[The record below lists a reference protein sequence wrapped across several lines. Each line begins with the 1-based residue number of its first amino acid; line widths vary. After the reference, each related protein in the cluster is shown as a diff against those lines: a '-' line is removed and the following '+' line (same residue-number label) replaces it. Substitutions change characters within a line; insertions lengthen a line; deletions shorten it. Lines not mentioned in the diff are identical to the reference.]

1 MEIRYITPKDNA
13 FVISNI
19 YEKSWKYAY
28 RNIIPQDFLDSIPAR
43 KWADKVTA
51 EGIYSLV
58 LTEEDIPI
66 GTASFCQSRW
76 EKYSDYGEIVSIY
89 FLPEYIGKGYG
100 GYLLRACQS
109 ELKKLGFRRILLR
122 VLEDNH
128 RARRF
133 YEKCGFAFSEDCQ
146 EEQIGGKKLR
156 ELMYVYEENS
166 RIVHLHQV

>member
-1 MEIRYITPKDNA
+1 MEIRHLNA
-13 FVISNI
+13 ADDRLAVSWIF
-19 YEKSWKYAY
+19 EASWKYAY
-28 RNIIPQDFLDSIPAR
+28 RNIIPQDFLDSIPAG

-58 LTEEDIPI
+58 LTEEDVPI

-76 EKYSDYGEIVSIY
+76 KKYSDYGEIVSIY
-89 FLPEYIGKGYG
+89 FLPEYIGSGYG
-100 GYLLRACQS
+100 GYLLRACQG

-128 RARRF
+128 HARKF
-133 YEKCGFAFSEDCQ
+133 YEKCGFAFSGDCQ

-156 ELMYVYEENS
+156 ELTYVYEEKS
-166 RIVHLHQV
+166 

>member
-28 RNIIPQDFLDSIPAR
+28 RNIIPQDFLDSIPAG

-58 LTEEDIPI
+58 LTEEDVPI

-76 EKYSDYGEIVSIY
+76 KKYSDYGEIVSIY
-89 FLPEYIGKGYG
+89 FLPEYIGRGYG
-100 GYLLRACQS
+100 GYLLRACQG
-109 ELKKLGFRRILLR
+109 ELKKLGVPLR
-122 VLEDNH
+122 
-128 RARRF
+128 
-133 YEKCGFAFSEDCQ
+133 K
-146 EEQIGGKKLR
+146 I
-156 ELMYVYEENS
+156 
-166 RIVHLHQV
+166 